1 MSNQSAFNRPITTFL
16 IGWVLA
22 LIIALTSACGGSS
35 NSEAESSIQR
45 VLAGERAYTIED
57 IESIK
62 PSGVK
67 IVKKYDVDELPGAT
81 DARNV
86 IYNKLDYEVRFYA
99 THEDAIEQGTL
110 YADSITGDDAV
121 VIGDEVLWEEGEKD
135 RRKCSRAAGT
145 PHSGCSYSA
154 RYLEYVIRG
163 NMILFCEGDESSQA
177 FENCN
182 NLLALLEP
190 V

>member
-1 MSNQSAFNRPITTFL
+1 ML
-16 IGWVLA
+16 VLTA
-22 LIIALTSACGGSS
+22 ACGSGSDNDS
-35 NSEAESSIQR
+35 ESSIER
-45 VLAGERAYTIED
+45 VLGGNRTYAIED
-57 IESIK
+57 IEAIK
-62 PSGVK
+62 ASGVK
-67 IVKKYDVDELPGAT
+67 IVKKYEIEELPGAL
-81 DARNV
+81 DARNI
-86 IYNKLDYEVRFYA
+86 IYNKLDYEIRFYA
-99 THEDAIEQGTL
+99 THEDAVEQGTL

-163 NMILFCEGDESSQA
+163 NMILFCEGDESSAA

-182 NLLALLEP
+182 NLITLLEP
-190 V
+190 A

>member
-1 MSNQSAFNRPITTFL
+1 MSNQSALNRPITTFS

-22 LIIALTSACGGSS
+22 LIIALTSACGGGS

-45 VLAGERAYTIED
+45 VLAGERTYTIED

-99 THEDAIEQGTL
+99 THED
-110 YADSITGDDAV
+110 D
-121 VIGDEVLWEEGEKD
+121 
-135 RRKCSRAAGT
+135 
-145 PHSGCSYSA
+145 HSHVYTWPK
-154 RYLEYVIRG
+154 RPKRLH
-163 NMILFCEGDESSQA
+163 
-177 FENCN
+177 
-182 NLLALLEP
+182 ALR
-190 V
+190 

>member
-1 MSNQSAFNRPITTFL
+1 MSNQSALNRPITTFL

-121 VIGDEVLWEEGEKD
+121 VIGDEVLWKRVKKTAEN
-135 RRKCSRAAGT
+135 AAGQ
-145 PHSGCSYSA
+145 PVPLIQAVH
-154 RYLEYVIRG
+154 
-163 NMILFCEGDESSQA
+163 ILLGILNTSFVET
-177 FENCN
+177 
-182 NLLALLEP
+182 
-190 V
+190 